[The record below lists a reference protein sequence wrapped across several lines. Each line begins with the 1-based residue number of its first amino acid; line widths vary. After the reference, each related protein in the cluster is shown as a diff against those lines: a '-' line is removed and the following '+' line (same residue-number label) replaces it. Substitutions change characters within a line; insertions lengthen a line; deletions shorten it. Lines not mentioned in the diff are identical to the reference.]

1 MFEKS
6 IRERSASHV
15 GMGRSA
21 KWRYAF
27 TRTSVIHSG
36 SRLCAEISRTIS
48 SSRPLRVRKIG
59 SNSSWKPNRYSPI
72 AVAWASS
79 GVSSVLATDHRLLF
93 DTVGCVAVAL
103 QLVRDLGPAGAGDA
117 ALHEHVDDV
126 RLDVVQEPRVVRD
139 HEHAHLRPCQVVHA
153 VGDDP
158 ERVDVEA
165 RI

>member
-6 IRERSASHV
+6 IRERSAPHV

-27 TRTSVIHSG
+27 TRNSVIHSG

-79 GVSSVLATDHRLLF
+79 GVSSVLATDDRLLL
-93 DTVGCVAVAL
+93 DPVRGIAVAL
-103 QLVRDLGPAGAGDA
+103 QLVGHLRAARADDA
-117 ALHEHVDDV
+117 A
-126 RLDVVQEPRVVRD
+126 
-139 HEHAHLRPCQVVHA
+139 
-153 VGDDP
+153 
-158 ERVDVEA
+158 
-165 RI
+165 